1 MWRIEVFKR
10 EKRALRWSLMILL
23 PKVEAAPVIP
33 SELADCSVCLL
44 AVEDLQEK
52 GKRDEL
58 CKSVFPRFLSF
69 PCHHYLQ
76 IWQLLAKDPLSW
88 QCLCKKLAS
97 YSAAFG
103 RCCLF

>member
-52 GKRDEL
+52 GKPD
-58 CKSVFPRFLSF
+58 
-69 PCHHYLQ
+69 
-76 IWQLLAKDPLSW
+76 
-88 QCLCKKLAS
+88 
-97 YSAAFG
+97 
-103 RCCLF
+103 